1 MFYLSQSFEKATKS
15 LLVAFKKK
23 SQSESESTIEEYLSQ
38 DIGHDKKKVV
48 KKVIDFSSKVTIM
61 QNVKRLKD
69 ELSKSIKS
77 YKHIES
83 VKCFK
88 SQVEHDFHHYEKM
101 KATPNSESD
110 FLHHKYYERN
120 SYKFQIISDI
130 LRRYFNDIESNI
142 RYPTEANN
150 YSVDN
155 PFNDQESKSSI
166 KMLYQITDDFINT
179 EADIIETMK

>member
-1 MFYLSQSFEKATKS
+1 MTF
-15 LLVAFKKK
+15 
-23 SQSESESTIEEYLSQ
+23 I
-38 DIGHDKKKVV
+38 
-48 KKVIDFSSKVTIM
+48 IM
-61 QNVKRLKD
+61 RN
-69 ELSKSIKS
+69 E
-77 YKHIES
+77 
-83 VKCFK
+83 
-88 SQVEHDFHHYEKM
+88 
-101 KATPNSESD
+101 ATPNSESD